1 MAIYHLS
8 IKLLSRSHGRSA
20 TAACAYRA
28 GARIVDSR
36 QGMAFDY
43 RRKKHVG
50 YTKIHAPKNSPSW
63 ATDRQ
68 ELWNRVELGEKR
80 KDAQLARLFT
90 LALPHELNDQEH
102 IVLLERFI
110 RRCFTR
116 HGMIVDAAI
125 HTDAHNKHAHL
136 MVTLRHVSKDGF
148 GAKNREWNS
157 QQQIEFWR
165 ASWSRQTNVFLMA
178 RGHKA
183 RIDHRSLKAQ
193 AATSTPPQQQRKIMA
208 TKPNPNPVSTLIG
221 SLVQRVTKR
230 VPLNSEVN
238 FITSTA
244 HPYPRDQFRH
254 LFRYFA
260 ELMEMWFPGQE
271 TSLLEDRVAQSYYL
285 QVDGVTLLTVHPD
298 KIQLA
303 TGSNREIELAIQV
316 CIDFGWKRIR
326 LHGSDDFKQR
336 AYAEAIKKGYSP
348 EDIDGV
354 SQPQPVLSP
363 SDNSGAKTA
372 YRPHRNP
379 IRRRTV

>member
-8 IKLLSRSHGRSA
+8 IKLLSRSQGRSA

-28 GARIVDSR
+28 GARILDSR

-43 RRKKHVG
+43 RRKRHVG
-50 YTKIHAPKNSPSW
+50 YTKIHVPKNSPSW

-90 LALPHELNDQEH
+90 LALPHELTDQEH
-102 IVLLERFI
+102 VVLLERFI

-136 MVTLRHVSKDGF
+136 MVTLRHVSAEGF

-157 QQQIEFWR
+157 QEQIEFWR

-183 RIDHRSLKAQ
+183 RIDHRSLKVQ
-193 AATSTPPQQQRKIMA
+193 AATSTPQKQERKIMA
-208 TKPNPNPVSTLIG
+208 TTSKPNPVSTLTG
-221 SLVQRVTKR
+221 SLPQRVTR

-238 FITSTA
+238 FITSTP
-244 HPYPRDQFRH
+244 HPIPQEHFPR
-254 LFRYFA
+254 LFRYFE
-260 ELMEMWFPGQE
+260 ELLGLWFPGQT
-271 TSLLEDRVAQSYYL
+271 TSVVEDRTKNSYAL
-285 QVDGVTLLTVHPD
+285 QVDGVTLLTVERD
-298 KIQLA
+298 KIKLA
-303 TGSNREIELAIQV
+303 TGSAREIEVAIQA

-336 AYAEAIKKGYSP
+336 AYAEAIKKGYRP
-348 EDIDGV
+348 EDIDGL
-354 SQPQPVLSP
+354 SEPQPSLSP
-363 SDNSGAKTA
+363 TDNSGAKTA
-372 YRPHRNP
+372 YRPHRSP